1 MPWWLRNEHTRAW
14 VQPLPRP
21 VGLPAR
27 LRSRAICRSGISRA
41 NSRTQRYVT
50 FFQLKDGKIQH
61 YREYWSPLITM
72 EAMGG
77 YDAYMRALHPDR
89 VDA

>member
-1 MPWWLRNEHTRAW
+1 
-14 VQPLPRP
+14 
-21 VGLPAR
+21 
-27 LRSRAICRSGISRA
+27 
-41 NSRTQRYVT
+41 
-50 FFQLKDGKIQH
+50 
-61 YREYWSPLITM
+61 LITM

>member
-1 MPWWLRNEHTRAW
+1 ME
-14 VQPLPRP
+14 
-21 VGLPAR
+21 
-27 LRSRAICRSGISRA
+27 
-41 NSRTQRYVT
+41 
-50 FFQLKDGKIQH
+50 DGKIQH